1 MCPGKSERLVRGQP
15 DDRFH
20 LPGTKRAGSMSVDK
34 GHCPENR
41 GGQDVAPN
49 SSPLSKVAKAHSPFI
64 NAEAILQR
72 VKGDERQS
80 VSGYERQNV
89 SAYKNWTVFEGLF
102 KFSDIW
108 LIFLSTDLLKG
119 SAERPD

>member
-1 MCPGKSERLVRGQP
+1 MCPGKSEHLARGQP

-20 LPGTKRAGSMSVDK
+20 LPWTKRAGSMSVDK

-49 SSPLSKVAKAHSPFI
+49 SSPLSEVAKVHSTFI
-64 NAEAILQR
+64 NPEAILQR

-80 VSGYERQNV
+80 EKQNA
-89 SAYKNWTVFEGLF
+89 SAYKNRTVFEGLF